1 MTNEELLE
9 ELWCTVC
16 DLCHWPYVYQDKDV
30 MAAEKCSYCPAI
42 NLLERL
48 KRGLQKPTVTT
59 VALTRMDTDAVR
71 RSISRML
78 EEMELEP

>member
-1 MTNEELLE
+1 
-9 ELWCTVC
+9 
-16 DLCHWPYVYQDKDV
+16 

-48 KRGLQKPTVTT
+48 KRGLQNPTVTT

-78 EEMELEP
+78 EEMGLEP